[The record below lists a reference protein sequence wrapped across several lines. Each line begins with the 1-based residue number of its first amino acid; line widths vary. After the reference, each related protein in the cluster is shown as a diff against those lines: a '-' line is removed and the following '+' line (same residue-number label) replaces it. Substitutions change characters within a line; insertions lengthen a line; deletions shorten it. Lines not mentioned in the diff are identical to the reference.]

1 MVIIKHSSLCL
12 VKGGAPILVGFI
24 FEIREKEVLSVPN
37 GNRNMDA
44 LFWRALTETL
54 NKNIWNY
61 IMIQSKP
68 VILMRT
74 PGNLDFLMEAL
85 FIYMSFLDKVGRMYS
100 DKTQLDVV
108 NIALLGLTISRQ
120 LLLCRERWWP
130 VIYLFMY
137 QSLPVS
143 ICPSFSHISLHSAV
157 EKLISAGHFL

>member
-1 MVIIKHSSLCL
+1 MVIIKRSSLCL
-12 VKGGAPILVGFI
+12 VKGGAPILVGFM
-24 FEIREKEVLSVPN
+24 FEIREKEVLRV

-54 NKNIWNY
+54 NKKIWNY

-74 PGNLDFLMEAL
+74 PGNLDFLVEAL
-85 FIYMSFLDKVGRMYS
+85 FIYTSFLDKVGRMCS

-108 NIALLGLTISRQ
+108 NIALLGLTISR
-120 LLLCRERWWP
+120 WKVMTP
-130 VIYLFMY
+130 VIYLFMH

-143 ICPSFSHISLHSAV
+143 ICPSFSHLSLHSAV
-157 EKLISAGHFL
+157 CVQKLLSAGHFL